1 MACCPGSVA
10 AYHEALSRLRHGF
23 EFRPGRSSFTSHL
36 FGIPYRYHPY
46 PSYRSSEVVQGIVEH
61 HGVLVDLLV
70 EEELDVAGGTTTVLG
85 ENEVGDVLAF
95 GFWIVIILAIQEH
108 NNISILL
115 DRTRLAKIG

>member
-1 MACCPGSVA
+1 M
-10 AYHEALSRLRHGF
+10 LIKRHKA
-23 EFRPGRSSFTSHL
+23 
-36 FGIPYRYHPY
+36 
-46 PSYRSSEVVQGIVEH
+46 
-61 HGVLVDLLV
+61 DALLV
-70 EEELDVAGGTTTVLG
+70 EEELDVAGGTTAVLG

>member
-1 MACCPGSVA
+1 M
-10 AYHEALSRLRHGF
+10 LIKRHKA
-23 EFRPGRSSFTSHL
+23 
-36 FGIPYRYHPY
+36 
-46 PSYRSSEVVQGIVEH
+46 
-61 HGVLVDLLV
+61 DALLV
-70 EEELDVAGGTTTVLG
+70 EEEFDVAGGTTAVLG